1 MYFVLGLGCEK
12 SESVVVCVVGV
23 VALEIGGA
31 RERARVWM
39 EMEKR
44 GTKVEKRGE
53 HNIFQG
59 DSGHE

>member
-12 SESVVVCVVGV
+12 SESVVVCDVVGV
-23 VALEIGGA
+23 VALEERESA
-31 RERARVWM
+31 RECVDGDGEEGDQGR
-39 EMEKR
+39 
-44 GTKVEKRGE
+44 EKRGE